1 MSLREQ
7 IDIKKLPLH
16 VAIIMDG
23 NGRWAK
29 QRGLERNIGHQEGA
43 KAVREVIECAAELG
57 MKYLTLYTFSKEN
70 WSRPDKEVA
79 ALMDLMAQALNNE
92 TENLVKNN
100 IRLRVIGDIDRL
112 DTNIRKK
119 LLETVE
125 LTSKLDGLNLIVAL
139 SYSSRWEIF
148 QAAKKFAE
156 DYFNGKISP
165 TLDDENIFGNYLLTA
180 GIPDPELMIRTSGEM
195 RISNF
200 LLWQMAYTELYFT
213 DILWPDFRKEHFYEA
228 IIDYQKRE
236 RRFGKTSEQ
245 IMKNGGSDED

>member
-57 MKYLTLYTFSKEN
+57 LKYLTLYTFSKEN

-148 QAAKKFAE
+148 QAAKKFAA
-156 DYFNGKISP
+156 DFMNGKISP
-165 TLDDENIFGNYLLTA
+165 ELEDENIFGNYLLTA
-180 GIPDPELMIRTSGEM
+180 GIPDPELMI
-195 RISNF
+195 
-200 LLWQMAYTELYFT
+200 
-213 DILWPDFRKEHFYEA
+213 
-228 IIDYQKRE
+228 
-236 RRFGKTSEQ
+236 
-245 IMKNGGSDED
+245 